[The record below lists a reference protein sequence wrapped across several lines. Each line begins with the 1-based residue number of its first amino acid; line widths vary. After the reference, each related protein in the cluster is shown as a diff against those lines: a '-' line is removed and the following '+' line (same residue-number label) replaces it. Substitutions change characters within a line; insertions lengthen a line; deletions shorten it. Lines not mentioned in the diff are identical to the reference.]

1 MPLADLVAQAIAVTL
16 QGVVLATFAVVAITF
31 VTFRRM
37 NKDVRRARMFILAER
52 LERFLAA
59 FTVAFLFLTAALIAN
74 AAGHPLPAAASTV
87 IVFVWLGGFLYGAIE
102 IFFVVRPR
110 PRGGSRLLKRA
121 ASIRTRVREAS
132 TEGTGDA
139 QK

>member
-1 MPLADLVAQAIAVTL
+1 MALTDLVAQAIALTL
-16 QGVVLATFAVVAITF
+16 QGVILATFVVVAITF

-74 AAGHPLPAAASTV
+74 AAGHSLPAAASTI

-110 PRGGSRLLKRA
+110 PRGGYRLLKRP
-121 ASIRTRVREAS
+121 ASIRTRVREAP

-139 QK
+139 PK

>member
-16 QGVVLATFAVVAITF
+16 QGVILATFLVVATTF

-59 FTVAFLFLTAALIAN
+59 FTVAF
-74 AAGHPLPAAASTV
+74 ASTI

-110 PRGGSRLLKRA
+110 PRGGYRLLKRA
-121 ASIRTRVREAS
+121 ASIRTRARDAS

-139 QK
+139 PK

>member
-1 MPLADLVAQAIAVTL
+1 MADLVAQAIALSL
-16 QGVVLATFAVVAITF
+16 QGVILATFVVVATTF

-74 AAGHPLPAAASTV
+74 ATGHPLPSAVSTV
-87 IVFVWLGGFLYGAIE
+87 VVFVWLVGFLYGAVE

-110 PRGGSRLLKRA
+110 PRGGYRLLRRA
-121 ASIRTRVREAS
+121 VSVRTRAREAP
-132 TEGTGDA
+132 TEATGDDA
-139 QK
+139 K

>member
-1 MPLADLVAQAIAVTL
+1 LADLVAQAISVTL
-16 QGVVLATFAVVAITF
+16 QGVILATFAIVAVTF

-87 IVFVWLGGFLYGAIE
+87 IVFVWLGGFLYGAVE

-110 PRGGSRLLKRA
+110 PRGGYRLLKRT
-121 ASIRTRVREAS
+121 ASIRSRVRNAP

-139 QK
+139 PK

>member
-1 MPLADLVAQAIAVTL
+1 LADLVAQAIAVTL
-16 QGVVLATFAVVAITF
+16 QGVILATFVVVATTF

-59 FTVAFLFLTAALIAN
+59 FTAAFLFLTAALISTAL
-74 AAGHPLPAAASTV
+74 GHPLPSAASTV

-110 PRGGSRLLKRA
+110 PRGGYRLLKRA
-121 ASIRTRVREAS
+121 ASIRTRVREAP
-132 TEGTGDA
+132 TEATGDA
-139 QK
+139 PK